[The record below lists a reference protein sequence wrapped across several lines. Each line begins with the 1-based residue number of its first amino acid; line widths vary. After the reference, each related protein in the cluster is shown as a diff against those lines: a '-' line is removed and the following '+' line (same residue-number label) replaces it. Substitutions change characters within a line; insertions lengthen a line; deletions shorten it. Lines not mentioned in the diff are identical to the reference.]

1 MLPRVRIVGVEGG
14 RGAGRVDRGRRRRRP
29 MLEGLEGR
37 QLLSGLLPSPTT
49 ASVDVP
55 TPGPAVQSAPIVLR
69 PISLPP
75 IRAFTGVPFE
85 GAVASFIAN
94 APLPPERLEA
104 TVSWG
109 DGEVGPATVVPNPWG
124 GFDVRGEHNYRDVSR
139 GPTWIRADVRDAAT
153 GQWIVGAEQR
163 VTVSAASPLRT
174 ALGAAGVQT
183 GLEAYEPSTQ
193 PQPARLRLVERR
205 QRYHGAVN
213 RYAGGAASAE
223 DLRYIHQVQ
232 DFIARQK
239 RTLLDKFVD
248 TLPFS

>member
-1 MLPRVRIVGVEGG
+1 MLPRVRNVGVEGSGADG
-14 RGAGRVDRGRRRRRP
+14 RIDRGRRRRRP
-29 MLEGLEGR
+29 SIEGLEAR

-49 ASVDVP
+49 AAVDVP

-75 IRAFTGVPFE
+75 IRAFARVPYE

-104 TVSWG
+104 TISWG
-109 DGEVGPATVVPNPWG
+109 DGQVGPATVVPNPWG
-124 GFDVRGEHNYRDVSR
+124 GFDIRGEHTYGDASR
-139 GPTWIRADVRDAAT
+139 GPTWIRTDVRDSAS
-153 GQWIVGAEQR
+153 GQWIIGAEQR
-163 VTVSAASPLRT
+163 VSISAASPLRS
-174 ALGAAGVQT
+174 ALEAAGVQT
-183 GLEAYEPSTQ
+183 GIETYEPSTQ

-239 RTLLDKFVD
+239 RTFFDKFVD